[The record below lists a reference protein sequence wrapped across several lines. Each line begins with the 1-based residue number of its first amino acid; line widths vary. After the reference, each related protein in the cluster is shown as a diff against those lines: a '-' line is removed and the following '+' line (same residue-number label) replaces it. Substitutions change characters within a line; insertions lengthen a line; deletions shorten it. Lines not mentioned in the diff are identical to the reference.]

1 MIDKKTCDFFSMKS
15 FLYQQLH
22 SRAILHIHCYIWKI
36 NKTSFAKKVEY
47 SLVCVLQILIMSS
60 SLLPYYVP
68 PYPLN
73 CISYHNNNPKDG
85 AIV

>member
-1 MIDKKTCDFFSMKS
+1 MIDKKTCTFFSMTS
-15 FLYQQLH
+15 FF
-22 SRAILHIHCYIWKI
+22 IWKI
-36 NKTSFAKKVEY
+36 NKTSFTKKVEY

-73 CISYHNNNPKDG
+73 FISYHNNNPKDG

>member
-1 MIDKKTCDFFSMKS
+1 MIDKKTCTFFSLTS

-22 SRAILHIHCYIWKI
+22 SIAILHIYCICKI
-36 NKTSFAKKVEY
+36 NKTSFTKKVEY

-60 SLLPYYVP
+60 SLLPYHGP

-73 CISYHNNNPKDG
+73 FISYHNNNPKDG